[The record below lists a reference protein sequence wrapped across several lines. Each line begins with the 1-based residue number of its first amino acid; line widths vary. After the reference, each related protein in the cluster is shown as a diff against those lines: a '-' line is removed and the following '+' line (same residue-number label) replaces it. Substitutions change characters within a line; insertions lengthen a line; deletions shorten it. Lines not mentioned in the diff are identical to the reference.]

1 MSHAWSNDLESMMLV
16 VDLCLQTDLNISTC
30 HPVSWEEVRQW
41 ATSSGLPE
49 SALVQV
55 SAREGTEIMTIFY
68 RLLAQAASPSTVLR
82 RLEPL
87 VRRRLSGNA
96 ARMSP
101 HRARLREKEAAN
113 GSPSQ
118 TAEDGS
124 DDGRKLSRSRS
135 LIRRVSKPK
144 VKRSM
149 ESSPKND
156 CIISW

>member
-1 MSHAWSNDLESMMLV
+1 V
-16 VDLCLQTDLNISTC
+16 
-30 HPVSWEEVRQW
+30 PFEEVRQW
-41 ATSSGLPE
+41 AESNGLPE
-49 SALVQV
+49 AALIEV
-55 SAREGTEIMTIFY
+55 SARDGSDITSIFY

-101 HRARLREKEAAN
+101 HRARLREKEAAAAAAAAAAAGATSPLQISDVGN
-113 GSPSQ
+113 GES
-118 TAEDGS
+118 GS
-124 DDGRKLSRSRS
+124 TKLSRSRS

-144 VKRSM
+144 VKRSV

-156 CIISW
+156 CIVS